1 MGTARQ
7 LTATIRSY
15 ITSSWPVLLPIAGLL
30 GLSVALFPSAG
41 RDDAYITYW
50 AAHTLREFGEIANFN
65 GAHIEQS
72 TSLLHVLVLGVLSFV
87 TRLSVPAIGPPM
99 SVVFGVVTVIYAFE
113 FARLY
118 VGRWYAMSAALI
130 VATAAPFVYWTTGGL
145 EGTMTALAATVLLYH
160 LTRYLER
167 PGSERPPAMVWVGMG
182 AFLLARPEAIFV
194 IASVLLAMFVLLR
207 LRGITVAD
215 ERLEDYALAI
225 RKVMWAALAAG
236 VLMAAIVAFK
246 TLYFG
251 DWLPQPVAAKL
262 GGDAFLTSLGDGIEY
277 LTSALMPPPV
287 SLLPF
292 FAIAGVVYFARR
304 FLRDEPEFIGGLV
317 LALYAVAYIAF
328 ISLVGGDWMEGSRFI
343 VPVIPALAVLAVV
356 IIPRIKLRDL
366 QVYAIGGIVAFH
378 VVGAVWFAKFGSVST
393 PLWEVSQ
400 VEQTDLPID
409 RYSWFARPNRTH
421 LRDMPVVEEL
431 GSVIDHLH
439 PEVDGKLIVMSGQAG
454 FVPYYALG
462 PHYGRVEF
470 IDRRG
475 VTTPHFTDCEITGE
489 LERDST
495 GLLGVLPRYLT
506 FAEDIQR
513 RCGVER
519 PHVIFDLDL
528 PELTI
533 EDIVTNHGYVVV
545 YRQTGKIQTSKT
557 LQGIEV
563 LAHEFIAV
571 REDLADVFDGP
582 LPKVQKWSVP

>member
-1 MGTARQ
+1 MTAI
-7 LTATIRSY
+7 IRSY
-15 ITSSWPVLLPIAGLL
+15 ITSSWPILLPIVGLV

-50 AAHTLREFGEIANFN
+50 AAHTLREFGEIANLN

-99 SVVFGVVTVIYAFE
+99 SVLFGILTVVYTYE
-113 FARLY
+113 FARRY
-118 VGRWYAMSAALI
+118 VGRWYAMGAAMI

-145 EGTMTALAATVLLYH
+145 EGTMTALAATALLYH

-167 PGSERPPAMVWVGMG
+167 PGGGKPPSLVWVAMG

-194 IASVLLAMFVLLR
+194 IASVLLAMFVILR
-207 LRGITVAD
+207 IRGITVAD

-225 RKVMWAALAAG
+225 RKVMWAALAGA
-236 VLMAAIVAFK
+236 VLMAAIFAFK
-246 TLYFG
+246 TFYFG

-262 GGDAFLTSLGDGIEY
+262 GGDALLSSLGDGTEY
-277 LTSALMPPPV
+277 LINALLPPPL

-292 FAIAGVVYFARR
+292 FSTAGVVYVGRKFA
-304 FLRDEPEFIGGLV
+304 RDEPEFVGGL
-317 LALYAVAYIAF
+317 LLTFYAVAHVAF
-328 ISLVGGDWMEGSRFI
+328 IFLVGGDWMEGSRFI
-343 VPVIPALAVLAVV
+343 VPVIPALAVLAVL
-356 IIPRIKLRDL
+356 IIPHIKLRDL
-366 QVYAIGGIVAFH
+366 QVYAIGGIIAFH
-378 VVGAVWFAKFGSVST
+378 IVGSVWFAKFGSIST

-400 VEQTDLPID
+400 VEQTDLPIE

-431 GSVIDHLH
+431 GSVIERLR
-439 PEVDGKLIVMSGQAG
+439 PSVDGKLTIMSGQAG
-454 FVPYYALG
+454 FVPFHALG
-462 PHYGRVEF
+462 PHYGRVAF

-475 VTTPHFTDCEITGE
+475 VTTPHFTDCELTGE

-495 GLLGVLPRYLT
+495 GLLRALPRYLA
-506 FAEDIQR
+506 FAEDIER

-528 PELTI
+528 PELSI
-533 EDIVTNHGYVVV
+533 EDIVTRNGYVVV
-545 YRQTGKIQTSKT
+545 YRQTGKIQTSET

-571 REDLADVFDGP
+571 REDLADVFEEP
-582 LPKVQKWSVP
+582 LPNIREWSDP

>member
-1 MGTARQ
+1 MGTAPQ
-7 LTATIRSY
+7 LTDTIRSY
-15 ITSSWPVLLPIAGLL
+15 ITSSWPVLLPIAGLI
-30 GLSVALFPSAG
+30 GLSVSLFPSAG

-50 AAHTLREFGEIANFN
+50 AAHTLREFGEIANLN

-99 SVVFGVVTVIYAFE
+99 SVMFGILTVVYTYE

-118 VGRWYAMSAALI
+118 VGRWYAMGAAMI

-145 EGTMTALAATVLLYH
+145 EGTMTALAATALLYH

-167 PGSERPPAMVWVGMG
+167 PGGGKPPSLVWVAMG

-194 IASVLLAMFVLLR
+194 IASVLLAMFVILR
-207 LRGITVAD
+207 IRGITVAD

-225 RKVMWAALAAG
+225 RKVMWAALAGA
-236 VLMAAIVAFK
+236 VLMAAIFAFK
-246 TLYFG
+246 TFYFG

-262 GGDAFLTSLGDGIEY
+262 GGDALLSSLGDGTEY
-277 LTSALMPPPV
+277 LINALLPPPL

-292 FAIAGVVYFARR
+292 FSTAGVVYVGRKFA
-304 FLRDEPEFIGGLV
+304 RDEPEFVGGL
-317 LALYAVAYIAF
+317 LLTFYAVAHVAF
-328 ISLVGGDWMEGSRFI
+328 IFLVGGDWMEGSRFI
-343 VPVIPALAVLAVV
+343 VPVIPALAVLAVL
-356 IIPRIKLRDL
+356 IIPHIKLRDL
-366 QVYAIGGIVAFH
+366 QVYAIGGIIAFH
-378 VVGAVWFAKFGSVST
+378 IVGSVWFAKFGSIST

-400 VEQTDLPID
+400 VEQTDLPIE

-431 GSVIDHLH
+431 TSVIERLQ
-439 PEVDGKLIVMSGQAG
+439 PSVDGKLTIMSGQAG
-454 FVPYYALG
+454 FVPFHALG
-462 PHYGRVEF
+462 PHYGRVAF

-475 VTTPHFTDCEITGE
+475 VTTPHFTDCELTGE

-495 GLLGVLPRYLT
+495 GLLRALPRYLA
-506 FAEDIQR
+506 FAEDIER

-528 PELTI
+528 PELSI
-533 EDIVTNHGYVVV
+533 EDIVTRNGYVVV

-571 REDLADVFDGP
+571 REDLADVFEEP
-582 LPKVQKWSVP
+582 LPNIREWSDP